1 MLKRL
6 ARFADARMKV
16 ASAVVTQVT
25 KALGPP
31 KGHKASAL
39 GLAVTEAV
47 VQAMPKNLPARRV
60 AEVLSKVAGPPPEV
74 IHSIVPI
81 GLLGSVAASIPPV
94 SKEVMVQALV
104 NP

>member
-1 MLKRL
+1 
-6 ARFADARMKV
+6 MKV
-16 ASAVVTQVT
+16 ESAAVAQVT
-25 KALGPP
+25 SASGIP

-47 VQAMPKNLPARRV
+47 VKAVPKNLPARKV

-74 IHSIVPI
+74 IHGIVPI
-81 GLLGSVAASIPPV
+81 GFLGGVAATTPPV
-94 SKEVMVQALV
+94 SEEVMVQALV